1 MHKQNLTS
9 DIRIELIQ
17 GDITK
22 AQVDAIVN
30 AANRQLIGGGG
41 VDGAIRRAGGDAIEQ
56 ACARI
61 RERQG
66 GVDTGKAVIT
76 TGGNL
81 SAKYVIHT
89 AGPVWE
95 GGTAGE
101 PELLASCYRESLQLA
116 VENGVKTIAFP
127 SISTGIY
134 GYPTEKAA
142 AVAVRAVKEFVA
154 SGGSAPTCIQF
165 ILFDDATYQ
174 CYTDALNYIP

>member
-9 DIRIELIQ
+9 DARIELIQ

-41 VDGAIRRAGGDAIEQ
+41 VDGAIRRAGGDAIEA

-66 GVDTGKAVIT
+66 GVETGAAVIT

-81 SAKYVIHT
+81 PAKYVIHT

-101 PELLASCYRESLQLA
+101 PDLLASCYRESLQLA
-116 VENGVKTIAFP
+116 VENGVQTIAFP

-142 AVAVRAVKEFVA
+142 AVALRTVKEFVA
-154 SGGSAPTCIQF
+154 RGGSAPTCIQF

-174 CYTDALNYIP
+174 CYAEALMSL

>member
-41 VDGAIRRAGGDAIEQ
+41 VDGAIRRAGGDAIET
-56 ACARI
+56 ACAQI

-66 GVDTGKAVIT
+66 GVETGAAVIT

-81 SAKYVIHT
+81 PAKYVIHT

-101 PELLASCYRESLQLA
+101 PDLLASCYRESLQLA
-116 VENGVKTIAFP
+116 VENGVQTIAFP

-142 AVAVRAVKEFVA
+142 AVALRTVKKFVV
-154 SGGSAPTCIQF
+154 SGGSALTCIQF

-174 CYTDALNYIP
+174 CYAEALM

>member
-41 VDGAIRRAGGDAIEQ
+41 VDGAIRRAGGDAIET

-66 GVDTGKAVIT
+66 GVETGAAVIT

-81 SAKYVIHT
+81 PAKYVIHT

-101 PELLASCYRESLQLA
+101 PDLLASCYRESLQLA
-116 VENGVKTIAFP
+116 VENGVQTIAFP

-142 AVAVRAVKEFVA
+142 VVALRTVKKFVA

-174 CYTDALNYIP
+174 CYAEALTLL

>member
-9 DIRIELIQ
+9 DARIELIQ

-22 AQVDAIVN
+22 TQVDAIVN

-41 VDGAIRRAGGDAIEQ
+41 VDGAIRRAGGDAIET

-66 GVDTGKAVIT
+66 GVETGAAVIT

-81 SAKYVIHT
+81 PAKYVIHT

-101 PELLASCYRESLQLA
+101 PDLLASCYRESLQLA
-116 VENGVKTIAFP
+116 VENGVQTIAFP

-142 AVAVRAVKEFVA
+142 AVALRTVKKFVA
-154 SGGSAPTCIQF
+154 NGGSAPTCIQF

-174 CYTDALNYIP
+174 CYAEALTSL

>member
-1 MHKQNLTS
+1 MHLTQNA
-9 DIRIELIQ
+9 RIELIQ
-17 GDITK
+17 GDITT

-30 AANRQLIGGGG
+30 AANTALIGGGG
-41 VDGAIRRAGGDAIEQ
+41 VDGAIRRAGGEAIEQ
-56 ACARI
+56 ECAQI

-66 GVDTGKAVIT
+66 GIETGKAVIT

-81 SAKYVIHT
+81 LAKHVIHT
-89 AGPVWE
+89 AGPIWE

-116 VENGVKTIAFP
+116 VENGAHTLAFP

-142 AVAVRAVKEFVA
+142 AIALRTVKEFVA
-154 SGGSAPTCIQF
+154 SSGSVPTCIQF
-165 ILFDDATYQ
+165 ILFDEATYQ
-174 CYTDALNYIP
+174 CYADALTAL